1 MLRILLCA
9 VVLTAT
15 CGQQT
20 STFAEESETPT
31 KRPCC
36 PPRCPNCKA
45 YCKFE
50 WVDAKESK
58 SCWCIERKAIVI
70 PKITFPWQKCSEPK
84 QARIKWVNRLKEME
98 YECARCKCKWTVEEL
113 PCEHCGTGD
122 AAKSK

>member
-1 MLRILLCA
+1 MQQILLCLA
-9 VVLTAT
+9 ALAILSGHPVSLTA
-15 CGQQT
+15 
-20 STFAEESETPT
+20 EEGDMPSQ
-31 KRPCC
+31 RPCC

-45 YCKFE
+45 VWKFE
-50 WVDAKESK
+50 WETAKDTK

-70 PKITFPWQKCSEPK
+70 PTITFPWQKCSEPK